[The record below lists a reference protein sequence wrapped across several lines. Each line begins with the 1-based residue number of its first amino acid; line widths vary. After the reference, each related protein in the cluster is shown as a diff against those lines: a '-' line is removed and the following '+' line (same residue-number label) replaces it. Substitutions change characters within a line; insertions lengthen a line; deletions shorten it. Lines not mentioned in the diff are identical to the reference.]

1 MIDIATARTA
11 LGALPWRSILAV
23 VIAACSFAAGW
34 AVNGWRLGEQL
45 QQLEATHAQ
54 EREGRARAVATA
66 SEAARAEEQRRIA
79 EQKGIADAASKERDQ
94 AVADARAANAAAD
107 KLRTRV
113 AQLVAASRTASH
125 TTAAGSG
132 PGQPGGD
139 PLDMLVDVLSRTDSA
154 AGQLGEYAD
163 KLKVAGLACERSYDA
178 LTRGEKTMTEG
189 AASMAG
195 TLR

>member
-1 MIDIATARTA
+1 MIDIATARAA
-11 LGALPWRSILAV
+11 LGALPWRSILAA

-34 AVNGWRLGEQL
+34 AINGWRLGEQL

-79 EQKGIADAASKERDQ
+79 EHKGIADAATKERDR

-107 KLRTRV
+107 KLRARV
-113 AQLVAASRTASH
+113 AQLVAASRAASH
-125 TTAAGSG
+125 TAAAGSG

-139 PLDMLVDVLSRTDSA
+139 PLDVLVDVLRRTDGA
-154 AGQLGEYAD
+154 AGELGEYAD
-163 KLKVAGLACERSYDA
+163 RLKVAGLACERSYDA
-178 LTRGEKTMTEG
+178 LTTE
-189 AASMAG
+189 M
-195 TLR
+195 R